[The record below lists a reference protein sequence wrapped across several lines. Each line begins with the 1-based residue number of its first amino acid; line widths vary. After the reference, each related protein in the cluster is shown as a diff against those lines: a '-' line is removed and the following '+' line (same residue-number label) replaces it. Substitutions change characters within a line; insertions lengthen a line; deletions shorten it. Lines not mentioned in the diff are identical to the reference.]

1 MSAAT
6 ILISKYW
13 IIKCLLKHK
22 SDHFD
27 NYKSNT
33 QHEPFWSAHHE
44 FLKFVCIYQLTGLKY
59 SPFVWFLHPLICI
72 EKQKSS

>member
-13 IIKCLLKHK
+13 IIKCLLEHK

-27 NYKSNT
+27 NCKSNAE
-33 QHEPFWSAHHE
+33 HEPF
-44 FLKFVCIYQLTGLKY
+44 
-59 SPFVWFLHPLICI
+59 
-72 EKQKSS
+72 

>member
-13 IIKCLLKHK
+13 IIKFLLKHK

-33 QHEPFWSAHHE
+33 ELEPF
-44 FLKFVCIYQLTGLKY
+44 
-59 SPFVWFLHPLICI
+59 
-72 EKQKSS
+72 

>member
-22 SDHFD
+22 SDYFD
-27 NYKSNT
+27 NNKSDT
-33 QHEPFWSAHHE
+33 EHEPF
-44 FLKFVCIYQLTGLKY
+44 LKRP
-59 SPFVWFLHPLICI
+59 S
-72 EKQKSS
+72 

>member
-22 SDHFD
+22 SDHFN

-33 QHEPFWSAHHE
+33 EQEPF
-44 FLKFVCIYQLTGLKY
+44 
-59 SPFVWFLHPLICI
+59 
-72 EKQKSS
+72 